1 MGWSMGLNITAELAD
16 GALKMAMARRNPPE
30 GRVHH
35 SASDGSEVPEARR
48 GKGWKFQL
56 ASPKEASCIESVSM
70 DGSAVLARL
79 FGELAGVAKVDRVA
93 ALFVGIGGSVSGRI
107 RRANGYL
114 ANSDEAL
121 SASTA
126 LMARAIGITPSTLK
140 EVLSAEVSQEEP
152 LDNEEDNWMEGFD
165 ND

>member
-1 MGWSMGLNITAELAD
+1 MGWSIGLNITAELAD

-30 GRVHH
+30 GRAHH

-56 ASPKEASCIESVSM
+56 ASPKEASCIESASM

-93 ALFVGIGGSVSGRI
+93 TLFVGIGGAPFRG
-107 RRANGYL
+107 G
-114 ANSDEAL
+114 
-121 SASTA
+121 
-126 LMARAIGITPSTLK
+126 
-140 EVLSAEVSQEEP
+140 
-152 LDNEEDNWMEGFD
+152 
-165 ND
+165 